1 MEAILQELKAIRD
14 QISHLQSDLDLLK
27 RRLNCSDHDHD
38 HDQSNQVIKD
48 QINGLPWSEAKSQ
61 FCSICSKLEIETA
74 GLALGEIERSI
85 RYILV
90 NLNRL
95 TNPAAYIKKT
105 LSKCP
110 QVKQSNT
117 PTSPNKLTKEPQMH
131 DEQQDKPFTD
141 DELLL
146 AKTLSVAQ
154 ITRAIN
160 IIPDLKGI
168 GDPLLVSKMH
178 GVRRALSRKI
188 LQSPHCQQ
196 ILEG

>member
-38 HDQSNQVIKD
+38 HDQSNQVKKD
-48 QINGLPWSEAKSQ
+48 QINGLPWSEVKSQ
-61 FCSICSKLEIETA
+61 FTTICSKLEIETA
-74 GLALGEIERSI
+74 GLALSEIERSI

-95 TNPAAYIKKT
+95 TNPSAYIKKT

-117 PTSPNKLTKEPQMH
+117 PTSPNKSTKESKMQ
-131 DEQQDKPFTD
+131 DEQTDTPFTD

-146 AKTLSVAQ
+146 AKSLSIAQ

-160 IIPDLKGI
+160 ILPDLNGI
-168 GDPLLVSKMH
+168 GDPMLVSKMH
-178 GVRRALSRKI
+178 GVRRAMARKI
-188 LQSPHCQQ
+188 LKSPHCQQ
-196 ILEG
+196 ILGG

>member
-61 FCSICSKLEIETA
+61 FCSICSKLEIQTSD
-74 GLALGEIERSI
+74 LALSEIERSI

-110 QVKQSNT
+110 HIKQQNTSTNSNK
-117 PTSPNKLTKEPQMH
+117 PTKEPKMQ
-131 DEQQDKPFTD
+131 DEQNDTPFTD

-146 AKTLSVAQ
+146 AKSLSIAQ

-160 IIPDLKGI
+160 ILPDLNGI
-168 GDPLLVSKMH
+168 GDPMLVAKMQ
-178 GVRRALSRKI
+178 GVRRAIARKI
-188 LQSPHCQQ
+188 LKSPHCQQ
-196 ILEG
+196 ILGG

>member
-61 FCSICSKLEIETA
+61 FSAICSKLEIETT
-74 GLALGEIERSI
+74 GLALGEIERSV

-110 QVKQSNT
+110 QIKQQNT
-117 PTSPNKLTKEPQMH
+117 PTNPNKTTKEPQMH
-131 DEQQDKPFTD
+131 EDQQDKPFTD

-154 ITRAIN
+154 ITRAI
-160 IIPDLKGI
+160 IILPDLNGI
-168 GDPLLVSKMH
+168 GDPMLVSKMQ
-178 GVRRALSRKI
+178 GVKRAISRKI

-196 ILEG
+196 ILGG